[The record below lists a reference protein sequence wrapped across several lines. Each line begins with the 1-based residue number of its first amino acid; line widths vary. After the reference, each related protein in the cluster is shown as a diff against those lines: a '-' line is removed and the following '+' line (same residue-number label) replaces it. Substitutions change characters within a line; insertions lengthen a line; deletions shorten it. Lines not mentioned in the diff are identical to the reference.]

1 MTFVSVM
8 TIISLFLFASSK
20 ESLSS
25 DFLVFCSFMDNPWI
39 FWQNTVRF
47 FIGDFLRVLALGWV
61 YGVGKVCK
69 VQFEDVARVVV

>member
-1 MTFVSVM
+1 MTM
-8 TIISLFLFASSK
+8 MSLFLFASNK
-20 ESLSS
+20 ESLS
-25 DFLVFCSFMDNPWI
+25 DFFLFNSFMDNPWI

>member
-1 MTFVSVM
+1 
-8 TIISLFLFASSK
+8 
-20 ESLSS
+20 
-25 DFLVFCSFMDNPWI
+25 MDNPWI